1 MLQDPILDHI
11 MLDPVTLPSSKIVI
25 DRGTIMRHL
34 LSDPHDPFNR
44 CALSLPTSRASWGM
58 SVSILA
64 MVVDELCNVCSLQ
77 SSRHTCVNVVPAC
90 HAMMET
96 TEYHW
101 LLHRQPLN
109 EKDLIANAELKGKI
123 LEWKQQQQ

>member
-58 SVSILA
+58 SVSILPWLWTSCA
-64 MVVDELCNVCSLQ
+64 MCAAYSGQDTYVWVWSLLVMQ
-77 SSRHTCVNVVPAC
+77 
-90 HAMMET
+90 
-96 TEYHW
+96 
-101 LLHRQPLN
+101 
-109 EKDLIANAELKGKI
+109 
-123 LEWKQQQQ
+123 

>member
-44 CALSLPTSRASWGM
+44 CALTCSSSM
-58 SVSILA
+58 SVPTH
-64 MVVDELCNVCSLQ
+64 LCSVQCSGHMCVRKVQ
-77 SSRHTCVNVVPAC
+77 TCHV
-90 HAMMET
+90 MMDLTQEC
-96 TEYHW
+96 W

-109 EKDLIANAELKGKI
+109 EKDLITNDELKGKI
-123 LEWKQQQQ
+123 LEWKQQR